1 MFLPWMNWIFAIF
14 IALVLAIVCLVF
26 LSRKIMKQI
35 EPKFKQ
41 AQAFA
46 EKRQFPQAIK
56 ILEEILPLSK
66 WQVML
71 KSQVHSQIGVFYYAQ
86 KKEELALQNLEKGSA
101 RSPDAQMILAS
112 IFYRK
117 KMMDK
122 VKKVMETAIK
132 YNKKQV
138 VLYNALAFMYAN
150 GNMVEDAMAIL
161 KKCLKKNKDNETTTD
176 NLLRLQ
182 NGKKMNM
189 KSFGMTWYSLQLE
202 KAPMSMMQGQFA
214 GRPGFRQSKKMR

>member
-1 MFLPWMNWIFAIF
+1 MHWGFALFIGFAFGIGSLIFM
-14 IALVLAIVCLVF
+14 
-26 LSRKIMKQI
+26 SKKIMRQI

-41 AQAFA
+41 AQAHA
-46 EKRQFPQAIK
+46 EKRQFPMAIK
-56 ILEEILPLSK
+56 TLEEIMPFTN

-71 KSQVHSQIGVFYYAQ
+71 KAQLFSQIGVFYYAQ
-86 KKEELALQNLEKGSA
+86 KKEDKALEYLGKGSA

-122 VKKVMETAIK
+122 VKSVMEATIK
-132 YNKKQV
+132 FNKKQV
-138 VLYNALAFMYAN
+138 LLYNALAFMYAQ
-150 GNMVEDAMAIL
+150 GDMIEQAMSIL
-161 KKCLKKNKDNETTTD
+161 KQCLKINKDNDTTQE

-189 KSFGMTWYSLQLE
+189 KSFGMSWYSLQLE
-202 KAPMSMMQGQFA
+202 RAPMSMMQGQFA
-214 GRPGFRQSKKMR
+214 GRAGFRQSKKAR